1 MVWYIMHKLRGNT
14 INEIGNS
21 NRECRLT
28 LSNGMWQPSSRKLAM
43 PKTEE
48 SCKTGTSQDFKRRTH
63 QYIHFVFLVIS
74 VVRLWLLYHNKA
86 PWNYQVLMVASREFW
101 PFFLTEYATC
111 KIGEWC
117 FKGGAQWWRSNTS
130 ESCLYKN
137 PKRLSSVRQGL
148 SQNPKRLLKSEQST
162 VGGEVDKNMMWA
174 QITFQQCS
182 HNVCI

>member
-1 MVWYIMHKLRGNT
+1 
-14 INEIGNS
+14 
-21 NRECRLT
+21 
-28 LSNGMWQPSSRKLAM
+28 M

-63 QYIHFVFLVIS
+63 QYIHFIFLVIS

-101 PFFLTEYATC
+101 PFFLTEYATR
-111 KIGEWC
+111 KIRELC

-174 QITFQQCS
+174 LGKSILKSLFSSVHTMSAYNKASLLWVPQKAEAQQEELTLLRG
-182 HNVCI
+182 H